1 MHEMS
6 DTKIKKGPAAT
17 YSPATNAVPSALEG
31 LTTVFGMGTGMA
43 PPLWPPGQDSSAW
56 EPPRCAARRAPGGKT
71 GCRSGTGKT
80 IWSSLTA
87 D

>member
-6 DTKIKKGPAAT
+6 DKKIKKGPAAT

-43 PPLWPPGQDSSAW
+43 PPLWPPGQKI
-56 EPPRCAARRAPGGKT
+56 RLGRRARYVRRRT
-71 GCRSGTGKT
+71 GRS
-80 IWSSLTA
+80 SRTA
-87 D
+87 ERDRHDNMVKPHG